1 MKLAFIEFGTVISLG
16 DTAPE
21 QQLEMPLEAWLAGQV
36 PVAGATDLLNR
47 LIKDNWTIY
56 LSLPFRTQADKVA
69 IQDWLGSQ
77 DIAYKKLDL
86 PRTIGANFNAERWLI
101 SRLHDIAEFDEPQRI
116 AALLMPDTLKSLN
129 KQMSGALMDWQ
140 PKSLVSATTVEQAV
154 SRFLETKRSL
164 PMMR

>member
-1 MKLAFIEFGTVISLG
+1 MKLAFIEFGTVITLG

-36 PVAGATDLLNR
+36 PVAGATNLLSR
-47 LIKDNWTIY
+47 LTKDGWTTY
-56 LSLPFRTQADKVA
+56 LSLPFRTQTDKVA

-86 PRTIGANFNAERWLI
+86 PRNVSANFNAERWLI

-116 AALLMPDTLKSLN
+116 AALLMPDTLKNLN

-154 SRFLETKRSL
+154 TRFLETKRSL